1 MFLGVARSVV
11 SVPPM
16 NHTIGSVESSFLTG
30 SERRS
35 RTRRD
40 YVEAVVLSTTAP
52 TSYPSCSATSASG
65 ERGKEMLASGE
76 KARPAKALTA
86 PSSSVRILRA
96 EIIRGSIVFS
106 ASPSI

>member
-1 MFLGVARSVV
+1 VFLGVARSVV
-11 SVPPM
+11 SEVVSAPPM

-30 SERRS
+30 SESRS

-52 TSYPSCSATSASG
+52 TSFPPCSATSTSG

-76 KARPAKALTA
+76 KHAQ
-86 PSSSVRILRA
+86 LRL
-96 EIIRGSIVFS
+96 
-106 ASPSI
+106 